1 MRIQEMRSGIL
12 HLKKK
17 MENERPENI
26 FETRPARERIL
37 SPLTDDAPLELFA
50 SELDEPRWSVISF
63 ERIEAAGL
71 TYRQA
76 TQRMTDLDS
85 QAVHGLCIVTDE
97 AAARIKS

>member
-1 MRIQEMRSGIL
+1 M

-26 FETRPARERIL
+26 FETRPAREAVL

-63 ERIEAAGL
+63 ERTEFSGL
-71 TYRQA
+71 TYVQA
-76 TQRMTDLDS
+76 VKKMSGLDS
-85 QAVHGLCIVTDE
+85 QGIAGLCIVTDE
-97 AAARIKS
+97 AAARLKS